1 MKLVYVGD
9 PMCSWCYGF
18 GKELAALMQ
27 KIPDLALDIRVGGV
41 RAGATDVLD
50 DNGKQFRLT
59 HWARVEEATGLPFNR
74 KALIARENFIYDTEP
89 VCRAFVTA
97 REFAPH
103 ADLLA
108 VFHALQVAFYV
119 DGLDTTNGRVLAEVA
134 AGALSALG
142 HPINVEA
149 FHERWNT
156 TEMVAATRQD
166 FIKVRAA
173 GIRSFPTLLMEVDG
187 QFVEVSPGYAPLVQL
202 EERLAAI
209 AA

>member
-18 GKELAALMQ
+18 GKELSALMQ
-27 KIPDLALDIRVGGV
+27 KMPEIELDIRVGGV
-41 RAGATDVLD
+41 RAGATEVLD

-74 KALIARENFIYDTEP
+74 KALMERENFIYDTEP

-108 VFHALQVAFYV
+108 VFHALQLAFYV
-119 DGLDTTNGRVLAEVA
+119 DGLDTTNGKVLAEVA
-134 AGALSALG
+134 ADALTAVG
-142 HPINVEA
+142 HPINVEE
-149 FHERWNT
+149 FHARWNS
-156 TEMVAATRQD
+156 TEAIAATRQD

-173 GIRSFPTLLMEVDG
+173 GIRSFPALLMEVDG
-187 QFVEVSPGYAPLVQL
+187 QFLEVSPGYAPVAQL
-202 EERLAAI
+202 EERLSAVMA
-209 AA
+209 